1 MFVLLW
7 VITFFC
13 VFVFLFFYFFPLS
26 GEFSYHSFLFLF
38 YSLVVVVEGISPS
51 LCPFFLSVWLIE
63 LVVVAVACVCVICE
77 VSSFFVLALLL
88 VLCCAVMDR

>member
-1 MFVLLW
+1 MVPVCVCLVVGHYFFLCFRFSFLL
-7 VITFFC
+7 
-13 VFVFLFFYFFPLS
+13 LFPLS

-63 LVVVAVACVCVICE
+63 LVVVAVACVCD
-77 VSSFFVLALLL
+77 
-88 VLCCAVMDR
+88 M